1 MSGRLKHVGFG
12 MALLATLAL
21 VAWRQEPTA
30 PPAFAEPA
38 PPDRAP
44 TQRQPEMTRG
54 FVTPLGHTAS
64 VHAGTLV
71 ERSDGSL
78 LAAWFGGTREGARDV
93 AIYSATFDPLA
104 GHWSQ
109 PMTITD
115 RLQSQ
120 RELQRYLRKLGNPVL
135 GRDAEGRLW
144 LFYVTVSLGGWATS
158 SISYKVSQDG
168 GRHWS
173 EARRLV
179 TSPLANLSTLV
190 KGRPLLY
197 RDGSLALPAYH
208 ELQAKFGEL
217 LRISPRGRLLEEWRM
232 TDGRRAIQPWVVPM
246 GQEDAWALM
255 RRAGSSPPR
264 VLLTRSRDAG
274 VSWGALRTTP
284 LPNPGA
290 AVAAVLRPDGS
301 VLLVFNDREGG
312 REDLSLALSRDG
324 KHWRRLAVLERGER
338 GAEFSYP
345 YLVRTTAGDYHL
357 VYTWRRERIAHVRF
371 NEAWIEGRS

>member
-1 MSGRLKHVGFG
+1 MSGRVKHAGFG
-12 MALLATLAL
+12 LALLATLAL
-21 VAWRQEPTA
+21 VAWRHA
-30 PPAFAEPA
+30 PQPPPVFAEGVYRH
-38 PPDRAP
+38 RAL
-44 TQRQPEMTRG
+44 TETRPEMTRG
-54 FVTPLGHTAS
+54 FITPPGHTAS

-78 LAAWFGGTREGARDV
+78 LAAWFGGTREGAKDV
-93 AIYSATFDPLA
+93 AIYSAAFDPTV
-104 GHWSQ
+104 GHWSE
-109 PMTITD
+109 PVMVTD

-135 GRDAEGRLW
+135 GRDAEGRIW

-158 SISYKVSQDG
+158 SVSYKVSEDG

-208 ELQAKFGEL
+208 ELQGKFGEL
-217 LRISPRGRLLEEWRM
+217 LRISPSGGVLDKWRM
-232 TDGRRAIQPWVVPM
+232 TAGRRAIQPWIVPM
-246 GQEDAWALM
+246 GGNEALALM

-274 VSWGALRTTP
+274 ASWGELSTTS

-290 AVAAVLRPDGS
+290 AVAAALRPDGS

-312 REDLSLALSRDG
+312 RENLSLALSRDG
-324 KHWRRLAVLERGER
+324 EQWKRLAVLEQGER
-338 GAEFSYP
+338 DAEFSYP
-345 YLVRTTAGDYHL
+345 YLIHTAAGGYHIA
-357 VYTWRRERIAHVRF
+357 YTWRRERIAHVFF
-371 NEAWIEGRS
+371 NEAWIEGRL